1 MLEQLTSSELR
12 GVALR
17 WRIHKKL
24 KKLENTLSKI
34 QAVLIDAENK
44 QMKDIKVEKWLD
56 DLKHV
61 AYDVEDILDKV
72 STEALR
78 QKLEAEAKIKQVRK
92 KLIPYNLR
100 PRVVSF
106 KFGIVSKISTINKE
120 LEEIA
125 LERDRLGLQ
134 EGVGAESVRV
144 EQRRPTSSLL
154 NESLVYGREED
165 KAKIIKLLL
174 SDEHNHNGAL
184 VIPIVGMPGVG
195 KTTLAQLVYNGDS
208 VKQYFDLKAWV
219 YVSEGYNML
228 TLTKAILESATGQ
241 SCNLN
246 ELDSLQANLKKEL
259 KDKKF
264 LLVLDEV
271 WNENYNDW
279 CALLS
284 PFRGGIQESKII
296 VTTRSETVS
305 SVVGNVHAYKLNV
318 LSEKDC
324 FLLFKQ
330 HAFVDG
336 ISETNPNLEELGRG
350 IVGKCNGLPLAA
362 KTLGGLLHS
371 KVDVNEWR
379 NILESELWELPEDRS
394 EILPAL
400 RLSYHHLPAHLKR
413 CFAYCSIFPKGY
425 EFEETLVF
433 LWMAEGFVQPNE
445 RKHMEDI
452 AGDHNTS
459 MFMMHDLMNDLAQS
473 ISGGTCFRLEDGNKS
488 NNRANK
494 IPEKARHS
502 SFLRGQYDRITK
514 FQAFHELKLLRTFLP
529 LTRREDKYCYI
540 PKQIL
545 HDLFP
550 KLTCLRVLSL
560 RWYYIT
566 QFPDSIGQLKHLRY
580 LDFSHTPIR
589 RLPDSTNAL
598 YNLQSLILN
607 CWPNLI
613 ELPKD
618 MGNLINLRHLKT
630 SECPNLEKM
639 PMGFGRLTNLRTLS
653 NFVVSQESPI
663 SELGKISHLQGNIHI
678 SNRANLKDKLHIQGL
693 KLEWSGASSFHEDV
707 LRVLQPHMN
716 LKELF
721 ISSYLGE
728 FFPSWIGDQ
737 SLSNLVILK
746 LFKCSKCKSLPP
758 LGQLPM
764 LKDLY
769 IEGMHRI
776 NCVGRE
782 FYGDCLDKTFPS
794 LEILSFREMLGL
806 VEWFGLGEEKEL
818 KGIEEFPNLTK
829 LTMQNCPKLQKLSPC
844 FPALVSLEVKDCKA
858 LIALP
863 KLLPSSVSTDQ
874 PSKRFKKGQRSSSER
889 GDELT
894 PHLCELVIGDCLK
907 LREAPFP
914 LPFMTKLEIRGC
926 SVHHFYGQEESNK
939 LLLEGFAEITSLN
952 SFHISEFV
960 NTFPTGISSSHD
972 CTRRLR
978 NLLKTLPEL
987 PLRVKFLHIE
997 HCYGLR
1003 ELPHIDLLTE
1013 LRSLSIIKC
1022 GRLQYLPQGLNN
1034 LRYLEHLEIK
1044 WCSSIESFP
1053 CTGLP
1058 IKIERLEIKDCRVLK
1073 LPVQGLHNLTS
1084 LKYLIIEE
1092 CYHLKSL
1099 SRAWLPTSLEH
1110 IEFRECEN
1118 LNNLPEDLNQLSCLY
1133 HLEVN
1138 NCPALVDFPEEGLPV
1153 TSLRSVWI
1161 IGCKNLKFLPNHM
1174 NSLASLHELRIWN
1187 CPKIVS
1193 FPQGGLPAN
1202 LYSLSIKDCNYLKL
1216 QFDWGLHDLTSLR
1229 YLMVAGC
1236 PELFS
1241 SLDWQLQLMT
1251 LTSLHLERCENL
1263 IFILRGLKNLTSLEE
1278 LVIIKSNQLKSLREI
1293 GVLTASLSRLD
1304 IQDCPLLKQQFQD
1317 EEDRPKIAHI
1327 SCIEIDGENIT

>member
-452 AGDHNTS
+452 AG
-459 MFMMHDLMNDLAQS
+459 
-473 ISGGTCFRLEDGNKS
+473 GTCFRLEDGNKS

-529 LTRREDKYCYI
+529 LTRREDK
-540 PKQIL
+540 
-545 HDLFP
+545 
-550 KLTCLRVLSL
+550 
-560 RWYYIT
+560 
-566 QFPDSIGQLKHLRY
+566 
-580 LDFSHTPIR
+580 
-589 RLPDSTNAL
+589 
-598 YNLQSLILN
+598 
-607 CWPNLI
+607 
-613 ELPKD
+613 
-618 MGNLINLRHLKT
+618 
-630 SECPNLEKM
+630 
-639 PMGFGRLTNLRTLS
+639 
-653 NFVVSQESPI
+653 
-663 SELGKISHLQGNIHI
+663 I
-678 SNRANLKDKLHIQGL
+678 SNKRVRQNFTPPREHSHFKVRECRCIQLTDASRANLKDKLHIQGL

-978 NLLKTLPEL
+978 NL
-987 PLRVKFLHIE
+987 
-997 HCYGLR
+997 
-1003 ELPHIDLLTE
+1003 
-1013 LRSLSIIKC
+1013 
-1022 GRLQYLPQGLNN
+1022 
-1034 LRYLEHLEIK
+1034 
-1044 WCSSIESFP
+1044 
-1053 CTGLP
+1053 
-1058 IKIERLEIKDCRVLK
+1058 
-1073 LPVQGLHNLTS
+1073 
-1084 LKYLIIEE
+1084 
-1092 CYHLKSL
+1092 
-1099 SRAWLPTSLEH
+1099 
-1110 IEFRECEN
+1110 
-1118 LNNLPEDLNQLSCLY
+1118 
-1133 HLEVN
+1133 
-1138 NCPALVDFPEEGLPV
+1138 
-1153 TSLRSVWI
+1153 
-1161 IGCKNLKFLPNHM
+1161 
-1174 NSLASLHELRIWN
+1174 
-1187 CPKIVS
+1187 
-1193 FPQGGLPAN
+1193 
-1202 LYSLSIKDCNYLKL
+1202 
-1216 QFDWGLHDLTSLR
+1216 
-1229 YLMVAGC
+1229 
-1236 PELFS
+1236 
-1241 SLDWQLQLMT
+1241 
-1251 LTSLHLERCENL
+1251 
-1263 IFILRGLKNLTSLEE
+1263 
-1278 LVIIKSNQLKSLREI
+1278 
-1293 GVLTASLSRLD
+1293 
-1304 IQDCPLLKQQFQD
+1304 
-1317 EEDRPKIAHI
+1317 
-1327 SCIEIDGENIT
+1327 